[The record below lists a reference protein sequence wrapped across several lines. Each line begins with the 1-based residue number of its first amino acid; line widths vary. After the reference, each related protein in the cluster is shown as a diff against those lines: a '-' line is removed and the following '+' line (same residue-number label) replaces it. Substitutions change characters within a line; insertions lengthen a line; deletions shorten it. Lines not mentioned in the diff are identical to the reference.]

1 MKFKIATLGC
11 RNNQYES
18 AEVRA
23 CFEKEGFQPV
33 PFNSR
38 ADICVINTCSVT
50 EKSNYRCRQII
61 RKTVDSNPDS
71 FVVVVGCYPQLDT
84 NAVKSLHGVDLILGN
99 DEKLDIIEHLRDL
112 NVNEQGKS
120 SDEKTTDQKLME
132 NLPSDPFLQQAQDR
146 HLRRR
151 GSMGGRKLIDTL
163 QIQKKKPEPKVIVG
177 NSSNDTTFRSEE
189 VNHFAGKTKAFLK
202 IQTGC
207 NYKCAFCVIT
217 LARGQSRSADTA
229 TVVRQF
235 NRLLENNFR
244 EITLSGIHLG
254 SFGKDLSSQTSL
266 YELLRELIKIE
277 GNFRIRL
284 SSLGPK
290 DISDELIDLIA
301 SSPKICNHLHI
312 SLQSG
317 SDRILRLMKRNYRM
331 ENVYELMDKLSGRIP
346 DIGIGADLI
355 AGFPG
360 ETDQE
365 FQETLGVVKELPFS
379 YLHVFNFSRR
389 KNAAAYDL
397 PDQVPNRVR
406 KQRVFVLKELARQKS
421 KKFKERFLGKD
432 LYVLIEQNRDPE
444 TGSLK
449 GYTGNYMSVH
459 IDGSD
464 DLINQIIPVRLSR
477 IENETLFGV
486 YSGNA

>member
-1 MKFKIATLGC
+1 M
-11 RNNQYES
+11 
-18 AEVRA
+18 
-23 CFEKEGFQPV
+23 
-33 PFNSR
+33 
-38 ADICVINTCSVT
+38 
-50 EKSNYRCRQII
+50 
-61 RKTVDSNPDS
+61 
-71 FVVVVGCYPQLDT
+71 VVGCYPQLDT

-99 DEKLDIIEHLRDL
+99 DEKLDIIQHLRDL
-112 NVNEQGKS
+112 NVNGQGKS
-120 SDEKTTDQKLME
+120 ADEKTTDQKLIG
-132 NLPSDPFLQQAQDR
+132 NLPFLEQTQDR

-151 GSMGGRKLIDTL
+151 ESRGGRKLIDAL

-177 NSSNDTTFRSEE
+177 NSRNDTIFRSEE

-207 NYKCAFCVIT
+207 NYKCTFCVIT

-277 GNFRIRL
+277 GDFRIRL

-290 DISDELIDLIA
+290 DISDELINLIA

-317 SDRILRLMKRNYRM
+317 SDRILRSMKRSYRM
-331 ENVYELMDKLSGRIP
+331 NNVYKLMDKLSGRIP

-365 FQETLGVVKELPFS
+365 FEETMGVVKGLPFS

-389 KNAAAYDL
+389 KNTAAYDL
-397 PDQVPNRVR
+397 SDQVPNRAR
-406 KQRVFVLKELARQKS
+406 KQRVFVLKELAREKS

-432 LYVLIEQNRDPE
+432 LNVLIEQNRDPE
-444 TGSLK
+444 TGYLK

-477 IENETLFGV
+477 IENEKPIGII
-486 YSGNA
+486 SIN

>member
-23 CFEKEGFQPV
+23 SFEKEGFQSV
-33 PFNSR
+33 PSDSR

-84 NAVKSLHGVDLILGN
+84 NAVRSLRGVDLILGN
-99 DEKLDIIEHLRDL
+99 DEKLDIIKHLRDL
-112 NVNEQGKS
+112 SVNEQGKF
-120 SDEKTTDQKLME
+120 SDEKTNDQK
-132 NLPSDPFLQQAQDR
+132 
-146 HLRRR
+146 
-151 GSMGGRKLIDTL
+151 
-163 QIQKKKPEPKVIVG
+163 IQKNKTEPKVLVG
-177 NSSNDTTFRSEE
+177 NSSNGSTFRAEE
-189 VNHFAGKTKAFLK
+189 VSHFAGKTKAFLK

-207 NYKCAFCVIT
+207 NYKCTFCVIT
-217 LARGQSRSADTA
+217 LARGQSRSAETA

-235 NRLLENNFR
+235 SRLLQNNFR

-266 YELLRELIKIE
+266 VELLRDLIKIE

-317 SDRILRLMKRNYRM
+317 SDRILRLMKRNYQM
-331 ENVYELMDKLSGRIP
+331 ENIYELMDKLSGRIP

-365 FQETLGVVKELPFS
+365 FEETLGVVRELPFS

-389 KNAAAYDL
+389 KNTAAYDL
-397 PDQVPNRVR
+397 PDQVPGRVR
-406 KQRVFVLKELARQKS
+406 KQRVFDLKELARQKS
-421 KKFKERFLGKD
+421 EKFRERFLGKD
-432 LYVLIEQNRDPE
+432 QYVLIEQNRDPK
-444 TGSLK
+444 TGYLK
-449 GYTGNYMSVH
+449 GHTGNYIFAN
-459 IDGSD
+459 IDSAD
-464 DLINQIIPVRLSR
+464 DLVNQIIPVRFSR

-486 YSGNA
+486 V

>member
-18 AEVRA
+18 AEVHA

-84 NAVKSLHGVDLILGN
+84 NAVKALHGVDLILGN

-120 SDEKTTDQKLME
+120 FDEKT
-132 NLPSDPFLQQAQDR
+132 
-146 HLRRR
+146 
-151 GSMGGRKLIDTL
+151 
-163 QIQKKKPEPKVIVG
+163 EPKVIVG
-177 NSSNDTTFRSEE
+177 NSSNDTTFRSKE

-207 NYKCAFCVIT
+207 NYKCTFCVVT

-254 SFGKDLSSQTSL
+254 SFGKDLSSQSSL

-277 GNFRIRL
+277 GDFRIRL
-284 SSLGPK
+284 SSLGPM

-301 SSPKICNHLHI
+301 ASPKICNHLHI
-312 SLQSG
+312 SLQNG
-317 SDRILRLMKRNYRM
+317 SDRILHTMKRNYCM
-331 ENVYELMDKLSGRIP
+331 EYVYDLMNKITSRIP
-346 DIGIGADLI
+346 DIGVGADLI

-365 FQETLGVVKELPFS
+365 FEEALGVVKELPFS

-389 KNAAAYDL
+389 KNTAAYDL

-406 KQRVFVLKELARQKS
+406 KQRVFILKELARQKS
-421 KKFKERFLGKD
+421 QKFKERFLKKD
-432 LYVLIEQNRDPE
+432 LDVLIEQNRDPE
-444 TGSLK
+444 TGYLK

-459 IDGSD
+459 IDDSD
-464 DLINQIIPVRLSR
+464 DLINQIIPVYLSR
-477 IENETLFGV
+477 IENERLFGV
-486 YSGNA
+486 YSANV